1 MFHCRN
7 FSFIINHSAR
17 SNVYINQLATTIH
30 RNLVTPKVRKRN
42 RNYVNLP
49 ASAPFPNE
57 NRSAPWCDGRGEL
70 IKRVYLNGPIF
81 LRKSDSLEF
90 PIHSNEHV
98 IHSSESVH
106 PKYQNHP
113 TESVHAKRFSLVC
126 SVWIHSSE
134 FHSMRFM

>member
-1 MFHCRN
+1 MFT
-7 FSFIINHSAR
+7 SINWQLP
-17 SNVYINQLATTIH
+17 YI
-30 RNLVTPKVRKRN
+30 VTLL
-42 RNYVNLP
+42 LP
-49 ASAPFPNE
+49 RLEKDTVSTSTCLHPCLHPFPNE